1 MSAGDGKACLAPGT
15 AYRWRVLWA
24 AFFSYLAD
32 SYDLIVLAIAMPV
45 LLKVLAISLPEGGL
59 LGSATM
65 LGAIA
70 GSVVFGLLAENR
82 GSRFALILSLVW
94 LGAGMAAVV
103 LVSSWGQWMA
113 LRFLTGLAIGGLW
126 GPCSALVA
134 EHWAPAFRARAAS
147 FVYSS
152 FAVGAIVAS
161 LAGKLVL
168 GPCWR
173 LLFLAGACSI
183 PLALVVAL
191 LVPKGK
197 GAAGGARKS
206 AERSVG
212 VGAIFGK
219 PLILTTI
226 LATLVSFFNLAGYWG
241 VAYWVPTFLVMER
254 GLSLSA
260 MADFSLFMYAGM
272 FAGFQL
278 FGMLAD
284 KAGRRPAMMAAFL
297 LVSLSVAVFLVSRNR
312 FFLFFWGGVVGV
324 GVSGVAAAVGAYYAE
339 LFPEHLRAYAGGFC
353 WNAGRI
359 GAVLAPYT
367 IGYIGKAHGLT
378 TGLAITC
385 IINLMGIV
393 VLCFLPETL
402 ERNRTEEVTSWKT

>member
-1 MSAGDGKACLAPGT
+1 MSAGDGKARPAPGS

-24 AFFSYLAD
+24 AFFSYLVD
-32 SYDLIVLAIAMPV
+32 SYDLVVLAIAMPV

-82 GSRFALILSLVW
+82 GKRFALILCLVW

-103 LVSSWGQWMA
+103 LVSGWGQWMA

-152 FAVGAIVAS
+152 FAVGAVVAS
-161 LAGKLVL
+161 LAGRLVL
-168 GPCWR
+168 GPSWR
-173 LLFLAGACSI
+173 LLFLAGACSV

-191 LVPKGK
+191 LVPRGK
-197 GAAGGARKS
+197 GADAGAPAPAR
-206 AERSVG
+206 RGVG

-219 PLILTTI
+219 ALISTTI

-254 GLSLSA
+254 GFSLSA

-297 LVSLSVAVFLVSRNR
+297 LVSLSVAVFLISRNR
-312 FFLFFWGGVVGV
+312 LFLFFWGGVVGV

-402 ERNRTEEVTSWKT
+402 EKR